1 MFLVSESTIP
11 IRWALLSYIHNTF
24 LYHDFCYNSN
34 YSQKHRTYYTI
45 HNSKDTATKYSII
58 RIETCEVILPGW

>member
-11 IRWALLSYIHNTF
+11 IKWALLSYIYNTF

-34 YSQKHRTYYTI
+34 
-45 HNSKDTATKYSII
+45 
-58 RIETCEVILPGW
+58 